1 MSKLTL
7 NYKAIAKIM
16 GIIILILGISM
27 IIPWIYSEKT
37 GDTDAVHAFR
47 ICCPASVSFGLL
59 ITLLIKSHKIKF
71 RAREGY
77 IVVASCWIVAS
88 VVGAFPYYIAGFAD
102 HYIDALFES
111 TSGFTTTGCSVV
123 AGKFLS
129 GGLLLWKAI
138 SNWLGGMGILLFVIS
153 ILPALG
159 INGQIIAKAETPGPV
174 LKKMTVR
181 MSDSAKIL
189 YITYISFTIL
199 EIILL
204 LLSGKVPLFD
214 AVINTL
220 GSISTGGVMV
230 HPTGI
235 AYYDSVY
242 VEIVIG
248 VFCILSSLNFV
259 LYHYLITGKFA
270 EFFNDIE
277 LRAFLIIMAVSIAVC
292 TIALMTATGASF
304 GTSLRDSFFQVVS
317 MSTTSGYTRSP
328 YMTWPSTCQIVLV
341 VLMFIGG
348 CASSTS
354 GSLKVVRVLVMLKLI
369 WRGCIK
375 RIHPRSVVAVKLGK
389 TAIPAPVVSGIS
401 AFIVTYMGIFLFSSF
416 VLSFQGLGL
425 DDTLTSAL
433 AMLSNTGTA
442 FGETASL
449 GNFSAFHP
457 VLKLYMSC
465 LMIIG
470 RLELFTIIILFSKNF
485 WGRDR

>member
-1 MSKLTL
+1 MPPRFCDLR
-7 NYKAIAKIM
+7 AP
-16 GIIILILGISM
+16 G
-27 IIPWIYSEKT
+27 
-37 GDTDAVHAFR
+37 HA
-47 ICCPASVSFGLL
+47 CS
-59 ITLLIKSHKIKF
+59 IKSRKIKF

-88 VVGAFPYYIAGFAD
+88 VVGAFPYYLAGFAD

-204 LLSGKVPLFD
+204 MLSGKVPLFD

-242 VEIVIG
+242 VEVVIA

-270 EFFNDIE
+270 EVFKDIE

-292 TIALMTATGASF
+292 TIALMAATDSSF
-304 GTSLRDSFFQVVS
+304 GTALRDSFFQVVS

-328 YMTWPSTCQIVLV
+328 YMTWPSTCQIILV
-341 VLMFIGG
+341 ALMFVGG

-354 GSLKVVRVLVMLKLI
+354 GSLKVVRVLVMFKLI
-369 WRGCIK
+369 WRGWHQEDTSAFSRRGEARKDC
-375 RIHPRSVVAVKLGK
+375 HPCSCGIRDISIRSNIYGH
-389 TAIPAPVVSGIS
+389 IPVFIIRAVVSGSRTGRYADVRSCNAVQYRHCFRRDCI
-401 AFIVTYMGIFLFSSF
+401 TRQFLLIQSCTQA
-416 VLSFQGLGL
+416 LHELP
-425 DDTLTSAL
+425 DDNRTSR
-433 AMLSNTGTA
+433 
-442 FGETASL
+442 
-449 GNFSAFHP
+449 AFHDNNP
-457 VLKLYMSC
+457 FQQKLLGTRQIDIKHC
-465 LMIIG
+465 RIKPQCAG
-470 RLELFTIIILFSKNF
+470 K
-485 WGRDR
+485 